1 MPFISNQVDQKII
14 KQFADSLGLNP
25 NEIEVYVRDD
35 PSNPMIRMKGHK
47 EMKDAVLEAELSI
60 AKVDKDTF
68 IFQGDIT
75 YHGRA
80 PRKIEINHQVKG
92 RAELLDVA
100 LRRLL
105 GQTKIKKRG
114 IFSSYFG

>member
-1 MPFISNQVDQKII
+1 MPFISHQVERKII

-25 NEIEVYVRDD
+25 NEIEVHIRDD
-35 PSNPMIRMKGHK
+35 PASPMIRMKGHR
-47 EMKDAVLEAELSI
+47 ELKDALLDAELTI
-60 AKVDKDTF
+60 TQVDKDTF
-68 IFQGDIT
+68 IFQGNIN
-75 YHGRA
+75 YQGKA
-80 PRKIEINHQVKG
+80 PRTIEISHKVKG

-114 IFSSYFG
+114 IFGSYFG